1 MYVLILT
8 ILKYMK
14 KIVLVLNLILLLVAC
29 KNETSSTKPF
39 EKDKEPHSTTKKL
52 SVEEQAKAH
61 IMRALSIPANEKFTY
76 TIYKEYLDGDDKIDA
91 IITLN
96 RFENAKSDAA
106 KSPNPALYSKFGYMG
121 YYNFIFYYDG
131 ELNLISP
138 QIVIASNANVPL
150 KVSFENVYSLAYK
163 DAIVEYHVSNAGYRE
178 YFTIVNHTPK
188 SYFKWKNF
196 DGILKGKQEA
206 FTFGYSDGTM
216 GPLKDILIYKA
227 NYQQPS
233 AGTDPNTFEPKLS
246 ATKELAYRFFYHTET
261 EKYMTKNK

>member
-1 MYVLILT
+1 MKNIFLLIIIIQSLAACNNDANKPIENENTPET
-8 ILKYMK
+8 I
-14 KIVLVLNLILLLVAC
+14 
-29 KNETSSTKPF
+29 
-39 EKDKEPHSTTKKL
+39 TKKL
-52 SVEEQAKAH
+52 SVEEQAKGH

-76 TIYKEYLDGDDKIDA
+76 TIYKEHLDGDDKIDA

-96 RFENAKSDAA
+96 RFENAKTDAA
-106 KSPNPALYSKFGYMG
+106 KSPNPALYNKFGYMG

-138 QIVIASNANVPL
+138 QIVIASNASVPL

-233 AGTDPNTFEPKLS
+233 SVTDPNTFEPKLT

>member
-1 MYVLILT
+1 
-8 ILKYMK
+8 MK
-14 KIVLVLNLILLLVAC
+14 NIFLLLIIVQTFVAC
-29 KNETSSTKPF
+29 NNEASKPIEKETKP
-39 EKDKEPHSTTKKL
+39 ETAAKKL
-52 SVEEQAKAH
+52 SVEEQAKGH

-76 TIYKEYLDGDDKIDA
+76 TIYKEHLDGDDKIDA

-96 RFENAKSDAA
+96 RFENAKSDAV

-163 DAIVEYHVSNAGYRE
+163 DAIVEYHVSNAGFRE

-196 DGILKGKQEA
+196 DGVLKGTQEA

-227 NYQQPS
+227 NFQQPS
-233 AGTDPNTFEPKLS
+233 AGTDPNTYEPKLAAS
-246 ATKELAYRFFYHTET
+246 KELAYRFFYHTET
-261 EKYMTKNK
+261 DKYMTQNK

>member
-1 MYVLILT
+1 
-8 ILKYMK
+8 MK
-14 KIVLVLNLILLLVAC
+14 NIFLLLIIVQTFVAC
-29 KNETSSTKPF
+29 NNEANKPIEKETKP
-39 EKDKEPHSTTKKL
+39 ETATKKL

-61 IMRALSIPANEKFTY
+61 IIRALSIPANEKFTY
-76 TIYKEYLDGDDKIDA
+76 TIYKEHLDGDDKIDA

-96 RFENAKSDAA
+96 RFENAKSDAV

-163 DAIVEYHVSNAGYRE
+163 DAIVEYHVSNAGFRE

-227 NYQQPS
+227 NFQQPS
-233 AGTDPNTFEPKLS
+233 AGTDPNTYEPKLAAS
-246 ATKELAYRFFYHTET
+246 KELAYRFFYHTET
-261 EKYMTKNK
+261 DKYMTKNK

>member
-1 MYVLILT
+1 
-8 ILKYMK
+8 MK
-14 KIVLVLNLILLLVAC
+14 NFFLLLIIVQTFVAC
-29 KNETSSTKPF
+29 NNEASKPIEKETKPG
-39 EKDKEPHSTTKKL
+39 TAAKKL
-52 SVEEQAKAH
+52 SVEEQAKGH

-96 RFENAKSDAA
+96 RFENAKNDAA
-106 KSPNPALYSKFGYMG
+106 KSPNPALYNKFGHMG

-138 QIVIASNANVPL
+138 QIVIASNASVPL

-227 NYQQPS
+227 NFQQPS
-233 AGTDPNTFEPKLS
+233 AGTDPNTYEPKLAAS
-246 ATKELAYRFFYHTET
+246 KELAYRFFYHTET
-261 EKYMTKNK
+261 NTNMTKNK

>member
-1 MYVLILT
+1 MKNIFLLIIIIQSLAACNNDANKPIEKENTPET
-8 ILKYMK
+8 I
-14 KIVLVLNLILLLVAC
+14 
-29 KNETSSTKPF
+29 
-39 EKDKEPHSTTKKL
+39 TKKL
-52 SVEEQAKAH
+52 SVEEQAKGH

-76 TIYKEYLDGDDKIDA
+76 TIYKEHLDGDDKIDA

-96 RFENAKSDAA
+96 RFENAKTDAA
-106 KSPNPALYSKFGYMG
+106 KSPNPALYNKFGYMG

-138 QIVIASNANVPL
+138 QIVIASNASVPL

-233 AGTDPNTFEPKLS
+233 SGTDPNTFEPKLT

>member
-1 MYVLILT
+1 
-8 ILKYMK
+8 MK
-14 KIVLVLNLILLLVAC
+14 NIFLLLIIVQTFVAC
-29 KNETSSTKPF
+29 NNEANKPIEKETKP
-39 EKDKEPHSTTKKL
+39 ETATKKL

-76 TIYKEYLDGDDKIDA
+76 TIYKEHLDGDDKIDA

-163 DAIVEYHVSNAGYRE
+163 DAIVEYHVSNAGFRE

-227 NYQQPS
+227 NFQQPS
-233 AGTDPNTFEPKLS
+233 AGTDPNTYEPKLAAS
-246 ATKELAYRFFYHTET
+246 KELAYRFFYHTET
-261 EKYMTKNK
+261 DKYMTKNK

>member
-1 MYVLILT
+1 
-8 ILKYMK
+8 MK
-14 KIVLVLNLILLLVAC
+14 NIFLLLIIVQTFVAC
-29 KNETSSTKPF
+29 NNEASKPIEKETKP
-39 EKDKEPHSTTKKL
+39 ETATKKL
-52 SVEEQAKAH
+52 SVEEQAKTH

-76 TIYKEYLDGDDKIDA
+76 TIYKEHLDGDDKIDA

-96 RFENAKSDAA
+96 RFENAKSDAV

-138 QIVIASNANVPL
+138 QIVVASNANVPI

-163 DAIVEYHVSNAGYRE
+163 DAIVEYHVSNAGFRE

-227 NYQQPS
+227 NFQQPS
-233 AGTDPNTFEPKLS
+233 AGTDPNTYEPKLAAS
-246 ATKELAYRFFYHTET
+246 KELAYRFFYHTET
-261 EKYMTKNK
+261 DKYMTKNK

>member
-1 MYVLILT
+1 MKNIFLLIIIIQSLAACNNDANKPIEKENTPET
-8 ILKYMK
+8 I
-14 KIVLVLNLILLLVAC
+14 
-29 KNETSSTKPF
+29 
-39 EKDKEPHSTTKKL
+39 TKKL
-52 SVEEQAKAH
+52 SVEEQAKGH

-76 TIYKEYLDGDDKIDA
+76 TIYKEHLDGDDKIDA

-138 QIVIASNANVPL
+138 QIVIASNASVPL

-216 GPLKDILIYKA
+216 GPLKDILIFKA

-233 AGTDPNTFEPKLS
+233 SGTDPNTFEPKLT

>member
-1 MYVLILT
+1 
-8 ILKYMK
+8 MK
-14 KIVLVLNLILLLVAC
+14 NIFLLLIIVQTFVAC
-29 KNETSSTKPF
+29 NNEANKPIEKETKP
-39 EKDKEPHSTTKKL
+39 ETATKKL

-61 IMRALSIPANEKFTY
+61 IIRALSIPANEKFTY
-76 TIYKEYLDGDDKIDA
+76 TIYKEHLDGDDKIDA

-96 RFENAKSDAA
+96 RFENAKSDAV

-163 DAIVEYHVSNAGYRE
+163 DAIVEYHVSNAGFRE

-227 NYQQPS
+227 NFQQPS
-233 AGTDPNTFEPKLS
+233 AGTDPNTYEPKLAAS
-246 ATKELAYRFFYHTET
+246 KELAYRFFYHTET

>member
-1 MYVLILT
+1 
-8 ILKYMK
+8 MK
-14 KIVLVLNLILLLVAC
+14 NIFLLLIIVQTFVAC
-29 KNETSSTKPF
+29 NNEANKPIEKETKP
-39 EKDKEPHSTTKKL
+39 ETATKKL

-76 TIYKEYLDGDDKIDA
+76 TIYKEHLDGDDKIDA

-96 RFENAKSDAA
+96 RFENAKSDAV

-163 DAIVEYHVSNAGYRE
+163 DAIVEYHVSNAGFRE

-227 NYQQPS
+227 NFQQPS
-233 AGTDPNTFEPKLS
+233 AGTDPNTYEPKLAAS
-246 ATKELAYRFFYHTET
+246 KELAYRFFYHTET
-261 EKYMTKNK
+261 DKYMTKNK

>member
-1 MYVLILT
+1 
-8 ILKYMK
+8 MK
-14 KIVLVLNLILLLVAC
+14 NIFLLLIIVQTFVAC
-29 KNETSSTKPF
+29 NNEANKPIEKETKP
-39 EKDKEPHSTTKKL
+39 ETATKKL

-76 TIYKEYLDGDDKIDA
+76 TIYKEHLDGDDKIDA

-138 QIVIASNANVPL
+138 QIVVASNANVPL

-163 DAIVEYHVSNAGYRE
+163 DAIVEYHVSNAGFRE

-227 NYQQPS
+227 NFQQPS
-233 AGTDPNTFEPKLS
+233 AGTDPNTYEPKLAAS
-246 ATKELAYRFFYHTET
+246 KELAYRFFYHTET
-261 EKYMTKNK
+261 DKYMTKNK

>member
-1 MYVLILT
+1 MKNIFLLIIIIQTLAACNNDANKPIEKENTPGTT
-8 ILKYMK
+8 I
-14 KIVLVLNLILLLVAC
+14 
-29 KNETSSTKPF
+29 
-39 EKDKEPHSTTKKL
+39 KKL
-52 SVEEQAKAH
+52 SVEEQAKGH

-96 RFENAKSDAA
+96 RFENAKNDAA
-106 KSPNPALYSKFGYMG
+106 KSPNPALYNKFGHMG

-138 QIVIASNANVPL
+138 QIVIASNASVPL

-196 DGILKGKQEA
+196 DGVLKGTQEA
-206 FTFGYSDGTM
+206 FTFGYTDGTM

-227 NYQQPS
+227 QFKQP
-233 AGTDPNTFEPKLS
+233 APGTDPNTFEPKLNP
-246 ATKELAYRFFYHTET
+246 TKEIAYRFFYHTET
-261 EKYMTKNK
+261 DKYMTKNK

>member
-1 MYVLILT
+1 MKNIFLLIIIVQSLAACNNDANKPIEKENTPET
-8 ILKYMK
+8 I
-14 KIVLVLNLILLLVAC
+14 
-29 KNETSSTKPF
+29 
-39 EKDKEPHSTTKKL
+39 TKKL
-52 SVEEQAKAH
+52 SVEEQAKGH

-76 TIYKEYLDGDDKIDA
+76 TIYKEHLDGDDKIDA

-96 RFENAKSDAA
+96 RFENAKTDAA
-106 KSPNPALYSKFGYMG
+106 KSPNPALYNKFGYMG

-138 QIVIASNANVPL
+138 QIVIASNASVPL

-216 GPLKDILIYKA
+216 GPLKDILIFKA

-233 AGTDPNTFEPKLS
+233 SGTDPNTFEPKLT
-246 ATKELAYRFFYHTET
+246 ATKDLAYRFFYHTET

>member
-1 MYVLILT
+1 
-8 ILKYMK
+8 MK
-14 KIVLVLNLILLLVAC
+14 NIFLLLIIVQTFVAC
-29 KNETSSTKPF
+29 NNEANKPIEKETKP
-39 EKDKEPHSTTKKL
+39 ETAAKKL

-76 TIYKEYLDGDDKIDA
+76 TIYKEHLDGDDKTDA

-233 AGTDPNTFEPKLS
+233 AGTDPNTFEPKLA

-261 EKYMTKNK
+261 DKYMTKNK

>member
-1 MYVLILT
+1 MKNIFLLIIIIQSLAACNNDANKPIEKENTPET
-8 ILKYMK
+8 I
-14 KIVLVLNLILLLVAC
+14 
-29 KNETSSTKPF
+29 
-39 EKDKEPHSTTKKL
+39 TKKL
-52 SVEEQAKAH
+52 SVEEQAKGH
-61 IMRALSIPANEKFTY
+61 ILRALSIPANEKFTY
-76 TIYKEYLDGDDKIDA
+76 TIYKEHLDGDDKIDA

-138 QIVIASNANVPL
+138 QIVIASNASVPL

-216 GPLKDILIYKA
+216 GPLKDILIFKA

-233 AGTDPNTFEPKLS
+233 SGTDPNTFEPKLA